1 MTRSRLIAT
10 GKSNPAQRGCDLPK
24 WQDLR
29 DAMKTLGDKGS
40 LQFSESLALKAVSL
54 LLALILWI
62 TILGFKRE
70 EVRKNVKLEP
80 LLPPG
85 MVVVNKIPSH
95 IQFTLSGPRVVLK
108 NIEKKIQPIRPDL
121 RRTRET
127 TVGFSVSEDLLG
139 ELGNGVRVTGF
150 YPPNILIRLE
160 EVVERYVTVKGNLK
174 GFPGPGY
181 EVRSV
186 KVSPPKVA
194 VSGPKGLLEMVEA
207 IGTEPM
213 DIEGLTGTKEGLV
226 SVEVD
231 SSQGFQ
237 LSRDKVV
244 KLKVST
250 SKVAK

>member
-1 MTRSRLIAT
+1 
-10 GKSNPAQRGCDLPK
+10 
-24 WQDLR
+24 
-29 DAMKTLGDKGS
+29 MKPLGEKGS
-40 LQFSESLALKAVSL
+40 MQFSESLALKAVSL

-70 EVRKNVKLEP
+70 EIRKNVKLEP

-85 MVVVNKIPSH
+85 MVVINKIPSH

-121 RRTRET
+121 RRTREN

-139 ELGNGVRVTGF
+139 DLGNGVRVTSF

-160 EVVERYVTVKGNLK
+160 EVVERYVAVKGNYK
-174 GFPGPGY
+174 GFPAEGY
-181 EVRSV
+181 EVSSV
-186 KVSPPKVA
+186 KVSPGKVA
-194 VSGPKGLLEMVEA
+194 VSGPKGLLQLVES
-207 IGTEPM
+207 IGTEPL
-213 DIEGLTGTKEGLV
+213 DIEGLKGSKEGVV

-231 SSQGFQ
+231 TSQGFQ

-244 KLKVST
+244 KIKVNT
-250 SKVAK
+250 SKVSKVD